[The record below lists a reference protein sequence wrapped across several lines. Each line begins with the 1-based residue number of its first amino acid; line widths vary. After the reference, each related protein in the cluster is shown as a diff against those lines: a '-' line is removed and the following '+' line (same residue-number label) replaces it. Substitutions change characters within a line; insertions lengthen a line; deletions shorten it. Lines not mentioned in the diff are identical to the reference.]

1 MAHLNYFELFA
12 CHLYSIKG
20 ENWQTMLFDKSVAN
34 ALYILFPTNV
44 LMPAVQQKI
53 VLGDNKLYFRHKK
66 RHM

>member
-1 MAHLNYFELFA
+1 
-12 CHLYSIKG
+12 
-20 ENWQTMLFDKSVAN
+20 MLFDKSVAN

-53 VLGDNKLYFRHKK
+53 VLEDNKLYFRQKK